1 MRVIKISDSL
11 QLLLAVCIKV
21 ALNLQSISSEINC
34 DHLNRETKDYRSMK
48 LCTPRRIS
56 SKAVLFLFAIFCT
69 VSLAPR
75 ALAQTGSITGIVTD
89 ATGAVVSGAT
99 VTLTANTTGVTH
111 TAVSGGAGTYSLL
124 SLQPSVYTL
133 TVEKS
138 GFQKAVLNE
147 VNVTVGEVLP
157 LNVKLEV
164 GAAATEI
171 DVSAVTQAPVE
182 TDTYQLSTII
192 DSKAINNLP
201 LILRDPYQ
209 LVLLSPGV
217 VTGSSSSGAAVN
229 GARERNNN
237 FMLDGSDNNDSG
249 VPGALQGAV
258 GANPDS
264 AQEFRVITNN
274 FDAEFGRNTG
284 AIVDVITRSGSN
296 QIHGDAYWF
305 GRYNALG
312 ARDWFNRKVNPDGS
326 TSPQNPYV
334 RNQFGASV
342 GGPIIKD
349 KTFFFVNGEWDR
361 FVTNLTENITV
372 PTPAFRSGVY
382 TYVGQDG
389 SQAVDLTNVANANNN
404 TGLGL
409 NGFVTNNLYQA
420 MPLPQVTNSDGVS
433 GLYFFPSESRQNAYT
448 LTGKVDHQ
456 LTNSEQVSLRYIYA
470 RASDPGAYHDE
481 TLPNGIGATGTTST
495 SHAGNIQLVS
505 TIRPNLVNNLR
516 GSYTLFSANFYCRG
530 LSELNTITGGVD
542 SFGNSTFF
550 SMSAPFGNIGCQ
562 GLGDSPGQGRLGKT
576 GAFTDGLS
584 WVIGKHSFKFGGE
597 LRHISEDGPS
607 NFFAQQAIDFS
618 FVVNSGQFAAYNSP
632 FDVTSPDFS
641 TFENQIYQQEGVIDA
656 QSQSQF
662 YDKSENRVANDDRRF
677 RQHEYGLY
685 AQDSWKALPNL
696 TLSYGL
702 RWEFNGVPFEAQ
714 NNLSNLFVPANG
726 PGPFTFT
733 TVGPGAERL
742 LYTNSWKL
750 FEPRAGFS
758 FDPFSDGKTAIRG
771 GFGIF
776 HDRIFGNLVGNL
788 RALPPFEQSPYFTP
802 NLDPDSGQPI
812 FPNPNPA
819 GGNAVQGTTAVPENT
834 PFIPTV
840 GTSATLS
847 QPLTLAEEATVD
859 PNLKMAANAAWNL
872 GVQRELTPAVVLEVN
887 YVGNHA
893 VHVLNEIDGNA
904 PLPSNV
910 SSLVSYCNAG
920 VGNPDIC
927 GGIGEAYLQGELLY
941 YGGDYGLLPMNATG
955 NSIFYSVLETTS
967 SGMSN
972 YNALQVQVTK
982 RSSHGYDLHAA
993 YTWSHALDNAND
1005 SILPGANGINRALPR
1020 DSYHLENEY
1029 GNSTDDERHIFSAY
1043 GTWELPIGHG
1053 RSYLNRG
1060 LAGRALEGVQIS
1072 GITKAGTGLPFE
1084 IFGTIDNLHTG
1095 VNDRASR
1102 SGSSPYPSGQGPSI
1116 LPDGSGKRTGPAQS
1130 AFVNAP
1136 FDVVPTVRRNQ
1147 FYGPNQVDTDAVFEK
1162 DQTVGERFKVIFRAE
1177 FYNVFNHPL
1186 FLQPASGTLGDPNFG
1201 VSTGTQTQNDGTTTA
1216 RQIQGSLKLVF

>member
-1 MRVIKISDSL
+1 
-11 QLLLAVCIKV
+11 
-21 ALNLQSISSEINC
+21 
-34 DHLNRETKDYRSMK
+34 MK
-48 LCTPRRIS
+48 LRSPRRIFS
-56 SKAVLFLFAIFCT
+56 EAGFIVFAIFSILS
-69 VSLAPR
+69 VPPR
-75 ALAQTGSITGIVTD
+75 ALAQTGSITGMVTD

-111 TAVSGGAGTYSLL
+111 TAVSGSAGTYSLL
-124 SLQPSVYTL
+124 SLQPNVYTL

-138 GFQKAVLNE
+138 GFQKAVLNQ
-147 VNVTVGEVLP
+147 VNVTVGEVVP
-157 LNVKLEV
+157 LNVKLDV

-171 DVSAVTQAPVE
+171 DVNAVTQAPIE

-217 VTGSSSSGAAVN
+217 VSGSSSSGAAVN

-249 VPGALQGAV
+249 VPGQLAGAV

-264 AQEFRVITNN
+264 AAEFRVITNN

-284 AIVDVITRSGSN
+284 AIVDVISRSGSN
-296 QIHGDAYWF
+296 QFHGDAYWF

-334 RNQFGASV
+334 RNQFGGSF
-342 GGPIIKD
+342 GGPILKD
-349 KTFFFVNGEWDR
+349 RTFFFLNGEWQR
-361 FVTNLTENITV
+361 FVTNITDNIVV
-372 PTPAFRSGVY
+372 PTAAFRSGVY
-382 TYVGQDG
+382 TYVGQGG
-389 SQAVDLTNVANANNN
+389 SQSVDLTNVANANNN

-409 NGFVTNNLYQA
+409 NGFVTNKLYQA
-420 MPLPQVTNSDGVS
+420 MPLPQVANGDGVS
-433 GLYFFPSESRQNAYT
+433 GLYFFPSESRQKSYS
-448 LTGKVDHQ
+448 LTGKIDHQ
-456 LTNSEQVSLRYIYA
+456 LSNSEQVSVRYIYS
-470 RASDPGAYHDE
+470 RFSDPGGFHDE
-481 TLPNGIGATGTTST
+481 TLPNGVGGTGTTQT
-495 SHAGNIQLVS
+495 SHAGNIQLTS
-505 TIRPNLVNNLR
+505 TIKPNLVNNLR
-516 GSYTLFSANFYCRG
+516 ASYTLFSDTFYCGG
-530 LSELNTITGGVD
+530 LSELNDITGGVD

-576 GAFTDGLS
+576 GAFSDGLS

-607 NFFAQQAIDFS
+607 NFFAQQAIDFA
-618 FVVNSGQFAAYNSP
+618 FTGDSGQFAAYNSP
-632 FDVTSPDFS
+632 FDIGSPDFT
-641 TFENQIYQQEGVIDA
+641 TFQNQIYQQEGVIDE

-662 YDKSENRVANDDRRF
+662 YDKSQTRVVNDDRRF

-685 AQDSWKALPNL
+685 AQDSWKVLPNL

-702 RWEFNGVPFEAQ
+702 RWEFNGVPFEQ
-714 NNLSNLFVPANG
+714 GNNLSNLFVPANG

-733 TVGPGAERL
+733 VVGPGAARL
-742 LYTNSWKL
+742 LYANSFRL

-776 HDRIFGNLVGNL
+776 HDRVFGNLVGNL
-788 RALPPFEQSPYFTP
+788 RALPPFEQSPTNFP
-802 NLDPDSGQPI
+802 NLDGDTGLPI
-812 FPNPNPA
+812 FPTPNPA
-819 GGNAVQGTTAVPENT
+819 GGSALPGTTSIPENT
-834 PFIPTV
+834 PFLPTV
-840 GTSATLS
+840 GTSPTLS
-847 QPLTLAEEATVD
+847 EPLSLAEEATVD
-859 PNLKMAANAAWNL
+859 PNLKISANAAWNL

-893 VHVLNEIDGNA
+893 VHVLNEIDANA
-904 PLPSNV
+904 PLPANV

-927 GGIGEAYLQGELLY
+927 GGIGEAYLQGELMY
-941 YGGDYGLLPMNATG
+941 YGGDFGLLPMNGSG
-955 NSIFYSVLETTS
+955 NSIFSTVLETTS

-993 YTWSHALDNAND
+993 YTWSHALDNSND
-1005 SILPGANGINRALPR
+1005 SILPGANGVNRGLPR

-1029 GNSTDDERHIFSAY
+1029 GNATDDERHIFTAY
-1043 GTWELPIGHG
+1043 GTWELPVGHG

-1060 LAGRALEGVQIS
+1060 VAGRLLEGVQIS

-1084 IFGTIDNLHTG
+1084 IFGTVDNLHQG
-1095 VNDRASR
+1095 LNNRASL

-1116 LPDGSGKRTGPAQS
+1116 LADGSGKRTGPAQS
-1130 AFVNAP
+1130 AFVNPA

-1162 DQTVGERFKVIFRAE
+1162 DQAFTERIKLIFRAE

-1186 FLQPASGTLGDPNFG
+1186 FLQPTSGTLGDPNFG

-1216 RQIQGSLKLVF
+1216 RQIQGSLKVVF